1 MKSFTKVI
9 AIVCLMSFVTIQAQ
23 AQAQAQEEK
32 KLVSGNSFNVMIPQG
47 DLSNTY
53 EHGFGMYANFDYNFN
68 KFLAARFDFGW
79 NDLSGD
85 ETSYVDPDGTIHVNH
100 PNMSV
105 WEFTGGLRAK
115 VSIFYVEARGGYF
128 TGLKSWGYVP
138 AAGIRIGKFDIQ
150 GNYTIAGDNQWAS
163 ARVAYYWGK

>member
-1 MKSFTKVI
+1 M
-9 AIVCLMSFVTIQAQ
+9 
-23 AQAQAQEEK
+23 
-32 KLVSGNSFNVMIPQG
+32 
-47 DLSNTY
+47 
-53 EHGFGMYANFDYNFN
+53 
-68 KFLAARFDFGW
+68 
-79 NDLSGD
+79 
-85 ETSYVDPDGTIHVNH
+85 NH

-138 AAGIRIGKFDIQ
+138 AAGLRIGKFDIQ
-150 GNYTIAGDNQWAS
+150 GNYTIAGDNEWIS